1 MEAAGAQDGDAVAEH
16 QRLAL
21 VVRDVEH
28 RRAEALLEALELR
41 AHLDP
46 ELGVEIGERLVQ
58 EECLRPADERASRRD
73 ALPLPSR
80 QLGWSPPEQGSAA
93 DYGSSLLYSAPRLSP
108 FDAPGTQA
116 EPDVLLD
123 RKVREERVALEDHR
137 DVAIPRGQRRDVTVA
152 EEDTPLGR
160 LLEPRN
166 ETQRCALLTFT
177 SIGNRYEGTEPLYSQ
192 STIPLPDSAA
202 GKTIKIRFHFQSD
215 SSSRIPSTR
224 AGGSTT

>member
-1 MEAAGAQDGDAVAEH
+1 MSSARISTH
-16 QRLAL
+16 
-21 VVRDVEH
+21 VE
-28 RRAEALLEALELR
+28 
-41 AHLDP
+41 
-46 ELGVEIGERLVQ
+46 VGERLVQ
-58 EECLRPADERASRRD
+58 EECLRLADERASQRD

-215 SSSRIPSTR
+215 GSSRIPSTGLVGR
-224 AGGSTT
+224 RREGRRGDGLRCVHWPAPKGAAALFRERSGDRSETAD